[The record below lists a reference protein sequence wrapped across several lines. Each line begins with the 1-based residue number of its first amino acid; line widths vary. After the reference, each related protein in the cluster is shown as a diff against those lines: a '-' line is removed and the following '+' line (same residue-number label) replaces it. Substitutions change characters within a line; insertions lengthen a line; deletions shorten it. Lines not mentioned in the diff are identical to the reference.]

1 MKVEIVKDAEGYWP
15 KVYQLEGDKYSHF
28 IEEKGFFKKTY
39 SLYCSMHNAKK
50 YCNVY
55 STKEDA
61 LALLN
66 RYYNHVKGSIPK
78 VVYEAEW

>member
-15 KVYQLEGDKYSHF
+15 KVYQLEGDSYSHF
-28 IEEKGFFKKTY
+28 IQEKGLFKKTY
-39 SLYCSMHNAKK
+39 TLWATEQYRKK

-55 STKEDA
+55 STREDA